1 MGTISSPQ
9 PLLLQLFALLLQE
22 EKLFVDNKLKICL
35 FVLYDKQNDHYTKWQ
50 MAYFNDE
57 GARTF

>member
-9 PLLLQLFALLLQE
+9 PLLLQLFAILLQE
-22 EKLFVDNKLKICL
+22 EKLFVDNEFKICV
-35 FVLYDKQNDHYTKWQ
+35 FVLYDKHNGHYTKWQ
-50 MAYFNDE
+50 IGSFIDE